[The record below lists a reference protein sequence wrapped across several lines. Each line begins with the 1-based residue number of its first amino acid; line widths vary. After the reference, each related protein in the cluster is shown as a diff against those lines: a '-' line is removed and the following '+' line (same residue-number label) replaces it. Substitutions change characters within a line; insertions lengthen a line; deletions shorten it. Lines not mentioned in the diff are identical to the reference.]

1 MQEPCQAGFDLL
13 GFGLRAGEP
22 EQVIICVADI
32 PESAVAGITRIPGGQ
47 APPLLAQVP
56 YRSTVAAPPGGR

>member
-22 EQVIICVADI
+22 EQVIVGVADI
-32 PESAVAGITRIPGGQ
+32 PEPAVAGVTGIPGGQ
-47 APPLLAQVP
+47 APSAPRAARW
-56 YRSTVAAPPGGR
+56 RSVRAGAA